1 MVQVNVTLTETIK
14 KLLDEKK
21 YSTLRDIL
29 TTMMPFDIAAVFRE
43 LQDEKTPILFR
54 ILPKEL
60 AAETFVEMDEET
72 QEFLIHGF
80 SDSELKEIVDELFV
94 DDAVDLIEEMPANVV
109 KRILRQADKQTRREI
124 NELLKYPEDSA
135 GSIMTTEFISL
146 RPDMT
151 AEMAI
156 KRIRRT
162 GVDKETIYT
171 CYVNDDNNKLIGI
184 TTVKDLLLA
193 EDDRPVREL
202 MEENVISV
210 HTLADQEE
218 VATLFSNYDFLALP
232 VVDNEQRIVG
242 IVTIDDAIDV
252 IREEATEDI
261 EKMAAVLPSDKPYMR
276 TSVWGIYKKRVP
288 WLLVLMLSA
297 TFTSTIISSFDGM
310 LASVIILSSFIPMI
324 TGSGG
329 NAGSQASVSVIR
341 ALSLGEIEFKSMF
354 KVLWKELRVALLC
367 GVTLAAANFIKLL
380 LFDLRGHENG
390 VLIALVV
397 SLTLVGTIVMAKI
410 VGSSLPL
417 LSSKIGLDP
426 AVMANPL
433 ISTVCDSLSL
443 LIYCGVASLML
454 VLSGP
459 FRRIAFSAAGYGR
472 VYRPFF
478 CFPIKRPQIKNL
490 QKNFR

>member
-14 KLLDEKK
+14 KLLEEKK
-21 YSTLRDIL
+21 YSTLRDVL
-29 TTMMPFDIAAVFRE
+29 TTMMPYDIAAVFEE
-43 LQDEKTPILFR
+43 LQDEKMPILFR

-80 SDSELKEIVDELFV
+80 SDSELKEVVDELFV

-109 KRILRQADKQTRREI
+109 KRILRTADKEMRKEI

-135 GSIMTTEFISL
+135 GSIMTTEFILL

-171 CYVNDDNNKLIGI
+171 CYVNDENNKLIGI

-193 EDDRPVREL
+193 NDDDYVRDL

-210 HTLADQEE
+210 HTLDDQEK
-218 VATLFSNYDFLALP
+218 VAQMFSNYDFLALP
-232 VVDNEQRIVG
+232 VVDKEQRIVG

-252 IREEATEDI
+252 IQEEATEDI
-261 EKMAAVLPSDKPYMR
+261 EKMAAVLPSDKPYMK
-276 TSVWGIYKKRVP
+276 TGVFGIYRKRVP
-288 WLLVLMLSA
+288 WLLILMLSA
-297 TFTSTIISSFDGM
+297 TFTSTIIKSFEGV
-310 LASVIILSSFIPMI
+310 LAQVLILSTFIPMI

-354 KVLWKELRVALLC
+354 KVLWKELRVAILC
-367 GVTLAAANFIKLL
+367 GLTLAAANFFKLMF
-380 LFDLRGHENG
+380 FDLRNYDGKGEP

-397 SLTLVGTIVMAKI
+397 SLTIFGTIVMAKI

-417 LSSKIGLDP
+417 LAKKIGFDP

-443 LIYCGVASLML
+443 LIYFAVALL
-454 VLSGP
+454 VLP
-459 FRRIAFSAAGYGR
+459 NVLA
-472 VYRPFF
+472 V
-478 CFPIKRPQIKNL
+478 
-490 QKNFR
+490 

>member
-1 MVQVNVTLTETIK
+1 MEQVNVTLTETIK
-14 KLLDEKK
+14 VLLDDKK
-21 YSTLRDIL
+21 FSTLRDIL
-29 TTMMPFDIAAVFRE
+29 ITMKPFDIAAVFE
-43 LQDEKTPILFR
+43 NLQDEKMPILFR

-60 AAETFVEMDEET
+60 AAETFVEMDDET

-80 SDSELKEIVDELFV
+80 SDSELKEVVDELFV

-109 KRILRQADKQTRREI
+109 KRILRQADKDMRKQI

-135 GSIMTTEFISL
+135 GSIMTTEFIVL

-171 CYVNDDNNKLIGI
+171 CYVTDANNKLIGI

-193 EDDRPVREL
+193 EDDEL
-202 MEENVISV
+202 VKSIMEENVISV
-210 HTLADQEE
+210 TTLADQEQ
-218 VATLFSNYDFLALP
+218 VAQMFSNYNFLALP
-232 VVDNEQRIVG
+232 VVDNENRLVG

-252 IREEATEDI
+252 IQEEATEDI
-261 EKMAAVLPSDKPYMR
+261 EKMAAVLPSDKPYMK
-276 TSVWGIYKKRVP
+276 TSVFGLYKKRAP
-288 WLLVLMLSA
+288 WLLILMLSA
-297 TFTSTIISSFDGM
+297 TFTSAIISSFEAV
-310 LASVIILSSFIPMI
+310 LANVLILSSFIPMI

-341 ALSLGEIEFKSMF
+341 ALSLGEIHFRSIF
-354 KVLWKELRVALLC
+354 LVLWKEFRVSILC
-367 GVTLAAANFIKLL
+367 GITLAAANFVKLL
-380 LFDLRGHENG
+380 LFDLNGQENAFM
-390 VLIALVV
+390 IALVI
-397 SLTLVGTIVMAKI
+397 SLTL

-417 LSSKIGLDP
+417 LASKVGFDP

-443 LIYCGVASLML
+443 LIYFGVAKLIL
-454 VLSGP
+454 HL
-459 FRRIAFSAAGYGR
+459 
-472 VYRPFF
+472 
-478 CFPIKRPQIKNL
+478 
-490 QKNFR
+490 

>member
-1 MVQVNVTLTETIK
+1 MEQVNVTLTETIK
-14 KLLDEKK
+14 VLLDGKK
-21 YSTLRDIL
+21 FSTLRDIL
-29 TTMMPFDIAAVFRE
+29 ITMKPFDIAAVFE
-43 LQDEKTPILFR
+43 NLQDEKMPILFR

-60 AAETFVEMDEET
+60 AAETFVEMDDET

-80 SDSELKEIVDELFV
+80 SDSELKEVVDELFV

-109 KRILRQADKQTRREI
+109 KRILRQADKDMRKQI

-135 GSIMTTEFISL
+135 GSIMTTEFIVL

-171 CYVNDDNNKLIGI
+171 CYVTDANNKLIGI

-193 EDDRPVREL
+193 EDDEL
-202 MEENVISV
+202 VKSIMEENVISV
-210 HTLADQEE
+210 TTLADQEQ
-218 VATLFSNYDFLALP
+218 VAQMFSNYNFLALP
-232 VVDNEQRIVG
+232 VVDNENRLVG

-252 IREEATEDI
+252 IQEEATEDI
-261 EKMAAVLPSDKPYMR
+261 EKMAAVLPSDKPYMK
-276 TSVWGIYKKRVP
+276 TSVFGLYKKRAP
-288 WLLVLMLSA
+288 WLLILMLSA
-297 TFTSTIISSFDGM
+297 TFTSAIISSFEAV
-310 LASVIILSSFIPMI
+310 LANVLILSSFIPMI

-341 ALSLGEIEFKSMF
+341 ALSLGEIHFRSIF
-354 KVLWKELRVALLC
+354 LVLWKEFRVSILC
-367 GVTLAAANFIKLL
+367 GITLAAANFVKLL
-380 LFDLRGHENG
+380 LFDLNGQENAFM
-390 VLIALVV
+390 IALVI
-397 SLTLVGTIVMAKI
+397 SLTLVGTIIMAKL

-417 LSSKIGLDP
+417 LASKVGFDP

-443 LIYCGVASLML
+443 LIYFGVAKLIL
-454 VLSGP
+454 HL
-459 FRRIAFSAAGYGR
+459 
-472 VYRPFF
+472 
-478 CFPIKRPQIKNL
+478 
-490 QKNFR
+490 

>member
-1 MVQVNVTLTETIK
+1 MEQVNVTLTETIK
-14 KLLDEKK
+14 VLLDDKK
-21 YSTLRDIL
+21 FSTLRDIL
-29 TTMMPFDIAAVFRE
+29 ITMKPFDIAAVFE
-43 LQDEKTPILFR
+43 NLQDEKMPILFR

-60 AAETFVEMDEET
+60 AAETFVEMDDET

-80 SDSELKEIVDELFV
+80 SDSELKEVVDELFV

-109 KRILRQADKQTRREI
+109 KRILRQADKDMRKQI

-135 GSIMTTEFISL
+135 GSIMTTEFIVL

-171 CYVNDDNNKLIGI
+171 CYVTDANNKLIGI

-193 EDDRPVREL
+193 EDDEL
-202 MEENVISV
+202 VKSIMEENVISV
-210 HTLADQEE
+210 TTLADQEQ
-218 VATLFSNYDFLALP
+218 VAQMFSNYNFLALP
-232 VVDNEQRIVG
+232 VVDNENRLVG

-252 IREEATEDI
+252 IQEEATEDI
-261 EKMAAVLPSDKPYMR
+261 EKMADVLPSDKPYMK
-276 TSVWGIYKKRVP
+276 TSVFGLYKKRAP
-288 WLLVLMLSA
+288 WLLILMLSA
-297 TFTSTIISSFDGM
+297 TFTSAIISSFEAV
-310 LASVIILSSFIPMI
+310 LANVLILSSFIPMI

-341 ALSLGEIEFKSMF
+341 ALSLGEIHFRSIF
-354 KVLWKELRVALLC
+354 LVLWKEFRVSILC
-367 GVTLAAANFIKLL
+367 GITLAAANFVKLL
-380 LFDLRGHENG
+380 LFDLNGQENAFM
-390 VLIALVV
+390 IALVI
-397 SLTLVGTIVMAKI
+397 SLTLVGTIIMAKL

-417 LSSKIGLDP
+417 LASKVGFDP

-443 LIYCGVASLML
+443 LIYFGVAKLIL
-454 VLSGP
+454 HL
-459 FRRIAFSAAGYGR
+459 
-472 VYRPFF
+472 
-478 CFPIKRPQIKNL
+478 
-490 QKNFR
+490 

>member
-1 MVQVNVTLTETIK
+1 MEQVNVTLTETIK
-14 KLLDEKK
+14 VLFDDKK
-21 YSTLRDIL
+21 FSTLRDIL
-29 TTMMPFDIAAVFRE
+29 ITMKPFDIAAVFE
-43 LQDEKTPILFR
+43 NLQDEKMPILFR

-60 AAETFVEMDEET
+60 AAETFVEMDDET

-80 SDSELKEIVDELFV
+80 SDSELKEVVDELFV

-109 KRILRQADKQTRREI
+109 KRILRQADKDMRKQI

-135 GSIMTTEFISL
+135 GSIMTTEFILL

-171 CYVNDDNNKLIGI
+171 CYVTDANNKLIGI

-193 EDDRPVREL
+193 EDDEL
-202 MEENVISV
+202 VKSIMEENVISV
-210 HTLADQEE
+210 TTLADQEQ
-218 VATLFSNYDFLALP
+218 VAQMFSNYNFLALP
-232 VVDNEQRIVG
+232 VVDNENRLVG

-252 IREEATEDI
+252 IQEEATEDI
-261 EKMAAVLPSDKPYMR
+261 EKMAAVLPSDKPYMK
-276 TSVWGIYKKRVP
+276 TSVFGLYKKRAP
-288 WLLVLMLSA
+288 WLLILMLSA
-297 TFTSTIISSFDGM
+297 TFTSAIISSFEAV
-310 LASVIILSSFIPMI
+310 LANVLILSSFIPMI

-341 ALSLGEIEFKSMF
+341 ALSLGEIHFRSIF
-354 KVLWKELRVALLC
+354 LVLWKEFRVSILC
-367 GVTLAAANFIKLL
+367 GITLAAANFVKLL
-380 LFDLRGHENG
+380 LFDLNGQENAFM
-390 VLIALVV
+390 IALVI
-397 SLTLVGTIVMAKI
+397 SLTLVGTIIMAKL

-417 LSSKIGLDP
+417 LASKVGFDP

-443 LIYCGVASLML
+443 LIYFGVAKLIL
-454 VLSGP
+454 HL
-459 FRRIAFSAAGYGR
+459 
-472 VYRPFF
+472 
-478 CFPIKRPQIKNL
+478 
-490 QKNFR
+490 

>member
-1 MVQVNVTLTETIK
+1 MIQVNVTLTETIK
-14 KLLDEKK
+14 VLLEEKK

-29 TTMMPFDIAAVFRE
+29 TTMKPFDIAAVFEE

-60 AAETFVEMDEET
+60 AAETFVEMDEDT

-80 SDSELKEIVDELFV
+80 SDNELKEVVDELFV

-109 KRILRQADKQTRREI
+109 KRILRQADKETRRQI

-171 CYVNDDNNKLIGI
+171 CYVNDDYNRLIGI

-193 EDDRPVREL
+193 DDDDLVKDM

-210 HTLADQEE
+210 HTLDDQEM
-218 VATLFSNYDFLALP
+218 VARIFSDYDFLALP

-261 EKMAAVLPSDKPYMR
+261 EKMAAVLPSDKPYMH

-297 TFTSTIISSFDGM
+297 TFTSTIISAFDGM

-354 KVLWKELRVALLC
+354 KVLWKELRVAALC
-367 GVTLAAANFIKLL
+367 GLTLAAANFVKLMV
-380 LFDLRGHENG
+380 FDLRGNENA
-390 VLIALVV
+390 VVIALVV
-397 SLTLVGTIVMAKI
+397 SLTLVGTIIMAKI

-443 LIYCGVASLML
+443 LIYFGVASTLL
-454 VLSGP
+454 EL
-459 FRRIAFSAAGYGR
+459 
-472 VYRPFF
+472 
-478 CFPIKRPQIKNL
+478 
-490 QKNFR
+490 

>member
-1 MVQVNVTLTETIK
+1 MIQVNVTITETIK
-14 KLLDEKK
+14 KLLEEKK
-21 YSTLRDIL
+21 FNTLRDIL
-29 TTMMPFDIAAVFRE
+29 VTMKPYDIAAVFEE

-60 AAETFVEMDEET
+60 AAETFVEMDEDT

-80 SDSELKEIVDELFV
+80 SDSELKEIVNELFV
-94 DDAVDLIEEMPANVV
+94 DDAVDIIEEMPANVV
-109 KRILRQADKQTRREI
+109 KRILRQADKDMRREI

-135 GSIMTTEFISL
+135 GSIMTTEFIVL

-171 CYVNDDNNKLIGI
+171 CYVTDENNRLIGI

-193 EDDRPVREL
+193 EDDDPVKDM

-210 HTLADQEE
+210 HTLDDQEQ
-218 VATLFSNYDFLALP
+218 VAQLFSNYDFLALP
-232 VVDNEQRIVG
+232 VVDNEQRLVG

-252 IREEATEDI
+252 IREEATEDF
-261 EKMAAVLPSDKPYMR
+261 EKMAAVLPSDKPYMK

-288 WLLVLMLSA
+288 WLLILMLSA

-354 KVLWKELRVALLC
+354 VVLWKELRVAFFC
-367 GVTLAAANFIKLL
+367 GLTLAVANFIKLMI
-380 LFDLRGHENG
+380 FDLRGHDNAFF
-390 VLIALVV
+390 IALVV
-397 SLTLVGTIVMAKI
+397 SLTLVGTIIMAKL
-410 VGSSLPL
+410 VGASLPL

-433 ISTVCDSLSL
+433 ITTVCDSLSL
-443 LIYCGVASLML
+443 LIYFGIASM
-454 VLSGP
+454 
-459 FRRIAFSAAGYGR
+459 I
-472 VYRPFF
+472 
-478 CFPIKRPQIKNL
+478 L
-490 QKNFR
+490 QL

>member
-1 MVQVNVTLTETIK
+1 MMVQVNVTLTQTIK
-14 KLLDEKK
+14 KLLEEKK
-21 YSTLRDIL
+21 YGTIRDIL
-29 TTMMPFDIAAVFRE
+29 ITMMPYDIAAVFGE
-43 LQDEKTPILFR
+43 LQDEKAPILFR

-60 AAETFVEMDEET
+60 AAETFVEMDDET

-80 SDSELKEIVDELFV
+80 SDSELKEVVDELFV

-109 KRILRQADKQTRREI
+109 KRILRQADKDMRKQI

-135 GSIMTTEFISL
+135 GSIMTTEFIIL
-146 RPDMT
+146 RPEMT

-171 CYVNDDNNKLIGI
+171 CYVSDENNKLIGI

-193 EDDRPVREL
+193 ADDDVVRDL

-210 HTLADQEE
+210 HTLDDQEQ
-218 VATLFSNYDFLALP
+218 VAQMFSNYDFLALP
-232 VVDNEQRIVG
+232 VVDNEQRLVG

-252 IREEATEDI
+252 IQEEATEDI
-261 EKMAAVLPSDKPYMR
+261 QKMAAVLPSDKPYMR
-276 TSVWGIYKKRVP
+276 TGVFGIYRKRAP
-288 WLLVLMLSA
+288 WLLILMLSA
-297 TFTSTIISSFDGM
+297 TFTSTIISSFDSV
-310 LASVIILSSFIPMI
+310 LAQVIILSSFIPMI

-354 KVLWKELRVALLC
+354 KVLWKELRVAVLC
-367 GVTLAAANFIKLL
+367 GLTLATANFFKLL
-380 LFDLRGHENG
+380 FFDLRNYSGTG
-390 VLIALVV
+390 DPVQIALVV
-397 SLTLVGTIVMAKI
+397 SLTLVGTIIMAKI

-417 LSSKIGLDP
+417 LASKIGFDP

-443 LIYCGVASLML
+443 LIYFAVATT
-454 VLSGP
+454 VL
-459 FRRIAFSAAGYGR
+459 
-472 VYRPFF
+472 
-478 CFPIKRPQIKNL
+478 PQI
-490 QKNFR
+490 

>member
-1 MVQVNVTLTETIK
+1 MMVQVNVTLTQTIK

-21 YSTLRDIL
+21 FATLRDIL
-29 TTMMPFDIAAVFRE
+29 ITMMPYDIAAVFEE
-43 LQDEKTPILFR
+43 LQDEKMPILFR
-54 ILPKEL
+54 LLPKEL
-60 AAETFVEMDEET
+60 AAETFVEMDEDT

-80 SDSELKEIVDELFV
+80 SDSELKEVVDELFL

-109 KRILRQADKQTRREI
+109 KRILRTADKDMRKQI

-135 GSIMTTEFISL
+135 GSIMT
-146 RPDMT
+146 
-151 AEMAI
+151 
-156 KRIRRT
+156 RRT

-171 CYVNDDNNKLIGI
+171 CYVNDENNKLIGI

-193 EDDRPVREL
+193 NDDDAVRDL
-202 MEENVISV
+202 MEEHVISV
-210 HTLADQEE
+210 HTLDDQEE
-218 VATLFSNYDFLALP
+218 VAQMFSNYDFLALP

-252 IREEATEDI
+252 IQEEATEDI

-276 TSVWGIYKKRVP
+276 TGVFGIYRKRVP

-297 TFTSTIISSFDGM
+297 TFTSTIISSFDSV
-310 LASVIILSSFIPMI
+310 LAQIIILSSFIPMI

-354 KVLWKELRVALLC
+354 KVLWKEVRVAVLC
-367 GVTLAAANFIKLL
+367 GITLAAANFVKLI
-380 LFDLRGHENG
+380 LFDLRSYSGPG
-390 VLIALVV
+390 DAVQIALVV

-417 LSSKIGLDP
+417 LASKIGFDP

-443 LIYCGVASLML
+443 LIYFAVATS
-454 VLSGP
+454 VL
-459 FRRIAFSAAGYGR
+459 
-472 VYRPFF
+472 
-478 CFPIKRPQIKNL
+478 PQI
-490 QKNFR
+490 

>member
-1 MVQVNVTLTETIK
+1 MEQVNVTLIETIK
-14 KLLDEKK
+14 VLLDDKK
-21 YSTLRDIL
+21 FSTLRDIL
-29 TTMMPFDIAAVFRE
+29 ITMKPFDIAAVFE
-43 LQDEKTPILFR
+43 NLQDEKMPILFR

-60 AAETFVEMDEET
+60 AAETFVEMDDET

-80 SDSELKEIVDELFV
+80 SDSELKEVVDELFV

-109 KRILRQADKQTRREI
+109 KRILRQADKDMRKQI

-135 GSIMTTEFISL
+135 GSIMTTEFIVL

-171 CYVNDDNNKLIGI
+171 CYVTDANNKLIGI

-193 EDDRPVREL
+193 EDDEL
-202 MEENVISV
+202 VKSIMEENVISV
-210 HTLADQEE
+210 TTLADQEQ
-218 VATLFSNYDFLALP
+218 VAQMFSNYNFLALP
-232 VVDNEQRIVG
+232 VVDNENRLVG

-252 IREEATEDI
+252 IQEEATEDI
-261 EKMAAVLPSDKPYMR
+261 EKMAAVLPSDKPYMK
-276 TSVWGIYKKRVP
+276 TSVFGLYKKRAP
-288 WLLVLMLSA
+288 WLLILMLSA
-297 TFTSTIISSFDGM
+297 TFTSAIISSFEAV
-310 LASVIILSSFIPMI
+310 LANVLILSSFIPMI

-341 ALSLGEIEFKSMF
+341 ALSLGEIHFKSIF
-354 KVLWKELRVALLC
+354 LVLWKEFRVSILC
-367 GVTLAAANFIKLL
+367 GITLAAANFVKLL
-380 LFDLRGHENG
+380 LFDLNGQENAFM
-390 VLIALVV
+390 IALVI
-397 SLTLVGTIVMAKI
+397 SLTLVGTIIMAKL

-417 LSSKIGLDP
+417 LASKVGFDP

-443 LIYCGVASLML
+443 LIYFGVAKL
-454 VLSGP
+454 VL
-459 FRRIAFSAAGYGR
+459 
-472 VYRPFF
+472 
-478 CFPIKRPQIKNL
+478 QL
-490 QKNFR
+490 

>member
-1 MVQVNVTLTETIK
+1 MIEQVNVTLTETIK
-14 KLLDEKK
+14 VLLDDKK
-21 YSTLRDIL
+21 FSTLRDIL
-29 TTMMPFDIAAVFRE
+29 VTMKPYDIAAIFE
-43 LQDEKTPILFR
+43 NLQDEKMPILFR

-60 AAETFVEMDEET
+60 AAETFVEMDDET

-80 SDSELKEIVDELFV
+80 SDSELKEVVDELFV

-109 KRILRQADKQTRREI
+109 KRILRQADKDMRKQI

-135 GSIMTTEFISL
+135 GSIMTTEFIVL

-171 CYVNDDNNKLIGI
+171 CYVTDANNKLVGI

-193 EDDRPVREL
+193 EDDEL
-202 MEENVISV
+202 VKSIMEENVISV
-210 HTLADQEE
+210 TTLADQEQ
-218 VATLFSNYDFLALP
+218 VAQMFSNYNFLALP
-232 VVDNEQRIVG
+232 VVDNENRLVG

-252 IREEATEDI
+252 IQEEATEDI
-261 EKMAAVLPSDKPYMR
+261 EKMAAVLPSDKPYMK
-276 TSVWGIYKKRVP
+276 TSIFGLYKKRAP
-288 WLLVLMLSA
+288 WLLILMLSA
-297 TFTSTIISSFDGM
+297 TFTSAIISSFEAV
-310 LASVIILSSFIPMI
+310 LANVLILSSFIPMI

-341 ALSLGEIEFKSMF
+341 ALSLGEIQFKSIF
-354 KVLWKELRVALLC
+354 LVLWKEFRVSILC
-367 GVTLAAANFIKLL
+367 GITLAAANFVKLL
-380 LFDLRGHENG
+380 LFDLNGQENAFM
-390 VLIALVV
+390 IALVI
-397 SLTLVGTIVMAKI
+397 SLTLVGTIIMAKL

-417 LSSKIGLDP
+417 LASKVGFDP

-443 LIYCGVASLML
+443 LIYFGVAKLIL
-454 VLSGP
+454 HL
-459 FRRIAFSAAGYGR
+459 
-472 VYRPFF
+472 
-478 CFPIKRPQIKNL
+478 
-490 QKNFR
+490 

>member
-1 MVQVNVTLTETIK
+1 MIQVNVTLTQTIK
-14 KLLDEKK
+14 KLLEEKK
-21 YSTLRDIL
+21 FSTLRDIL
-29 TTMMPFDIAAVFRE
+29 TTMMPYDIAAVFEE
-43 LQDEKTPILFR
+43 LQDEKMPILFR
-54 ILPKEL
+54 LLPKEL
-60 AAETFVEMDEET
+60 AAETFVEMDDET

-80 SDSELKEIVDELFV
+80 SDSELKEVVDELFV

-109 KRILRQADKQTRREI
+109 KRILRSADKDTRKQI

-171 CYVNDDNNKLIGI
+171 CYVNDENNKLIGI

-193 EDDRPVREL
+193 NDDDIVRDL

-210 HTLADQEE
+210 HTLDDQEK
-218 VATLFSNYDFLALP
+218 VAQMFSNYDFLALP
-232 VVDNEQRIVG
+232 VVDNEHRTVG

-252 IREEATEDI
+252 IQEEATEDI
-261 EKMAAVLPSDKPYMR
+261 EKMAAVLPSDKPYMK
-276 TSVWGIYKKRVP
+276 TGVFGIYRKRVP
-288 WLLVLMLSA
+288 WLLILMLSA
-297 TFTSTIISSFDGM
+297 TFTSMIITSFEGV
-310 LASVIILSSFIPMI
+310 LAQIIILSSFIPMI

-341 ALSLGEIEFKSMF
+341 ALSLGEIEFKSIF
-354 KVLWKELRVALLC
+354 RVLWKELRVSILC
-367 GVTLAAANFIKLL
+367 GLTLGAANFIKLL
-380 LFDLRGHENG
+380 FFDLRNYGTKPGEFGNP
-390 VLIALVV
+390 VLVALVV
-397 SLTLVGTIVMAKI
+397 SLTLVGTIIMAKI

-417 LSSKIGLDP
+417 LAKKVGFDP

-433 ISTVCDSLSL
+433 ITTVCDSLSL
-443 LIYCGVASLML
+443 LIYFAVATT
-454 VLSGP
+454 VLP
-459 FRRIAFSAAGYGR
+459 EI
-472 VYRPFF
+472 
-478 CFPIKRPQIKNL
+478 
-490 QKNFR
+490 

>member
-1 MVQVNVTLTETIK
+1 MMEQVNVTLTETIRV
-14 KLLDEKK
+14 LLEERKFN
-21 YSTLRDIL
+21 TLRDIL
-29 TTMMPFDIAAVFRE
+29 TTMKPYDIAAIFEE

-60 AAETFVEMDEET
+60 AAETFVEMDDET
-72 QEFLIHGF
+72 QEFLIHGL
-80 SDSELKEIVDELFV
+80 SDSELKEVVDELFV

-109 KRILRQADKQTRREI
+109 KRILRQADKDMRKQI

-135 GSIMTTEFISL
+135 GSIMTTEFIVL

-171 CYVNDDNNKLIGI
+171 CYVTDNNNKLIGI
-184 TTVKDLLLA
+184 STVKDLLLA
-193 EDDRPVREL
+193 DDDDLVKDL

-210 HTLADQEE
+210 NTLDDQEQ
-218 VATLFSNYDFLALP
+218 VAQMFSNYNFLALP
-232 VVDNEQRIVG
+232 VVDNENRLVG

-252 IREEATEDI
+252 IQEEATEDI

-276 TSVWGIYKKRVP
+276 TSVWGIYRKRIP

-297 TFTSTIISSFDGM
+297 TFTSAIISSFEGA
-310 LASVIILSSFIPMI
+310 LASVIVLSSFIPMI

-354 KVLWKELRVALLC
+354 KVLWKELRVSILC
-367 GVTLAAANFIKLL
+367 GATLAAANFIKLMI
-380 LFDLRGHENG
+380 FDLNG
-390 VLIALVV
+390 NPNAFVIALVV
-397 SLTLVGTIVMAKI
+397 SLTLLGTIMMSKL

-417 LSSKIGLDP
+417 LASKIGFDP

-443 LIYCGVASLML
+443 LIYFG
-454 VLSGP
+454 
-459 FRRIAFSAAGYGR
+459 IATS
-472 VYRPFF
+472 
-478 CFPIKRPQIKNL
+478 ILNI
-490 QKNFR
+490 

>member
-1 MVQVNVTLTETIK
+1 MVQVNVTLTQTIK
-14 KLLDEKK
+14 KLLEEKK
-21 YSTLRDIL
+21 FSTLRDIL
-29 TTMMPFDIAAVFRE
+29 ITMMPYDIAAVFEE
-43 LQDEKTPILFR
+43 LQDEKMPILFR
-54 ILPKEL
+54 LLPKEL
-60 AAETFVEMDEET
+60 AAETFVEMDENT
-72 QEFLIHGF
+72 QQFLIHGF
-80 SDSELKEIVDELFV
+80 SDSELKEVVDELFV

-109 KRILRQADKQTRREI
+109 KRILRTADKDMRKQI

-171 CYVNDDNNKLIGI
+171 CYVNDENNKLIGI

-193 EDDRPVREL
+193 NDDDVVRDM

-210 HTLADQEE
+210 HTLDDQEK
-218 VATLFSNYDFLALP
+218 VAQMFSNYDFLALP
-232 VVDNEQRIVG
+232 VVDNEQRTVG

-252 IREEATEDI
+252 IQEEATEDI
-261 EKMAAVLPSDKPYMR
+261 EKMAAVLPSDKPYMK
-276 TSVWGIYKKRVP
+276 TGVFGIYAKRVP

-297 TFTSTIISSFDGM
+297 TFTSTIISSFDNV
-310 LASVIILSSFIPMI
+310 LQRIIILSSFIPMI

-341 ALSLGEIEFKSMF
+341 ALSLGEIEFKSIF
-354 KVLWKELRVALLC
+354 KVLWKEFRVAVLC
-367 GVTLAAANFIKLL
+367 GLTLAVANFIKLL
-380 LFDLRGHENG
+380 VFDLRGYEG
-390 VLIALVV
+390 TGAPMLIALAV
-397 SLTLVGTIVMAKI
+397 SLTIWGTIVMAKI

-417 LSSKIGLDP
+417 LAKKIGFDP

-443 LIYCGVASLML
+443 LIYFAVATL
-454 VLSGP
+454 
-459 FRRIAFSAAGYGR
+459 I
-472 VYRPFF
+472 
-478 CFPIKRPQIKNL
+478 IPQLTQI
-490 QKNFR
+490 

>member
-1 MVQVNVTLTETIK
+1 MEQVTVTLTETIRV
-14 KLLDEKK
+14 LLEEKK
-21 YSTLRDIL
+21 FNTLRDIL
-29 TTMMPFDIAAVFRE
+29 ATMKPYDIAAVFEE

-60 AAETFVEMDEET
+60 AAETFVEMDDET
-72 QEFLIHGF
+72 QEYLIHGL
-80 SDSELKEIVDELFV
+80 SDSELKEVVDELFV

-109 KRILRQADKQTRREI
+109 KRILRQADKDMRKQI

-135 GSIMTTEFISL
+135 GSIMTTEFIVL
-146 RPDMT
+146 RPTMT

-171 CYVNDDNNKLIGI
+171 CYVTDENNKLIGI

-193 EDDRPVREL
+193 DDDDLVREL

-210 HTLADQEE
+210 NTLDDQEH
-218 VATLFSNYDFLALP
+218 VAKKFSNYNFLALP
-232 VVDNEQRIVG
+232 VVDNENRLVG

-252 IREEATEDI
+252 IQEEATEDI

-276 TSVWGIYKKRVP
+276 TSVLGVYRKRIP

-297 TFTSTIISSFDGM
+297 TFTSAIISSFEGA
-310 LASVIILSSFIPMI
+310 LASVIVLSSFIPMI

-341 ALSLGEIEFKSMF
+341 AVSLGEIEFKNIFM
-354 KVLWKELRVALLC
+354 VLWKELRVSILC
-367 GVTLAAANFIKLL
+367 GLTLAAANFVKLMI
-380 LFDLRGHENG
+380 FDLHSNPNA
-390 VLIALVV
+390 LMIALVV
-397 SLTLVGTIVMAKI
+397 SLTLLGTIMMSKL
-410 VGSSLPL
+410 VGASLPL
-417 LSSKIGLDP
+417 LASKIGFDP

-443 LIYCGVASLML
+443 LIYFAISTSILN
-454 VLSGP
+454 
-459 FRRIAFSAAGYGR
+459 I
-472 VYRPFF
+472 
-478 CFPIKRPQIKNL
+478 
-490 QKNFR
+490 

>member
-1 MVQVNVTLTETIK
+1 MMVQVNVTLTQTIK

-21 YSTLRDIL
+21 FATLRDIL
-29 TTMMPFDIAAVFRE
+29 ITMMPYDIAAVFEE
-43 LQDEKTPILFR
+43 LQDEKMPILFR
-54 ILPKEL
+54 LLPKEL
-60 AAETFVEMDEET
+60 AAETFVEMDEDT
-72 QEFLIHGF
+72 QAFLIHGF
-80 SDSELKEIVDELFV
+80 SDTELKEVVDELFL

-109 KRILRQADKQTRREI
+109 KRILRTADKDMRKQI

-171 CYVNDDNNKLIGI
+171 CYVNDENNKLIGI

-193 EDDRPVREL
+193 NDDDAVRDL
-202 MEENVISV
+202 MEEHVISV
-210 HTLADQEE
+210 HTLDDQEE
-218 VATLFSNYDFLALP
+218 VAQMFSNYDFLALP

-252 IREEATEDI
+252 IQEEATEDI

-276 TSVWGIYKKRVP
+276 TGVFGIYRKRVP

-297 TFTSTIISSFDGM
+297 TFTSTIISSFDSV
-310 LASVIILSSFIPMI
+310 LAQIIILSSFIPMI

-329 NAGSQASVSVIR
+329 

-354 KVLWKELRVALLC
+354 KVLWKEVRVAVLC
-367 GVTLAAANFIKLL
+367 GITLAAANFVKLI
-380 LFDLRGHENG
+380 LFDLRSYSGPG
-390 VLIALVV
+390 DAVQIALVV

-417 LSSKIGLDP
+417 LASKIGFDP

-443 LIYCGVASLML
+443 LIYFAVATS
-454 VLSGP
+454 VL
-459 FRRIAFSAAGYGR
+459 
-472 VYRPFF
+472 
-478 CFPIKRPQIKNL
+478 PQI
-490 QKNFR
+490 

>member
-1 MVQVNVTLTETIK
+1 MEQVNVTLTETIRV
-14 KLLDEKK
+14 LLEERKFN
-21 YSTLRDIL
+21 TLRDIL
-29 TTMMPFDIAAVFRE
+29 TTMKPYDIAAIFEE

-60 AAETFVEMDEET
+60 AAETFVEMDDET
-72 QEFLIHGF
+72 QEFLIHGL
-80 SDSELKEIVDELFV
+80 SDSELKEVVDELFV

-109 KRILRQADKQTRREI
+109 KRILRQADKDMRKQI

-135 GSIMTTEFISL
+135 GSIMTTEFIVL

-171 CYVNDDNNKLIGI
+171 CYVTDNNNKLIGI
-184 TTVKDLLLA
+184 STVKDLLLA
-193 EDDRPVREL
+193 DDDDLVKDL

-210 HTLADQEE
+210 NTLDDQEQ
-218 VATLFSNYDFLALP
+218 VAQMFSNYNFLALP
-232 VVDNEQRIVG
+232 VVDNENRLVG

-252 IREEATEDI
+252 IQEEATEDM
-261 EKMAAVLPSDKPYMR
+261 EKLAAVLPSDKPYMK
-276 TSVWGIYKKRVP
+276 TSVWGIYRKRIP

-297 TFTSTIISSFDGM
+297 TFTSAIISSFEGA
-310 LASVIILSSFIPMI
+310 LASVIVLSSFIPMI

-341 ALSLGEIEFKSMF
+341 ALSLGEIEFKSLF
-354 KVLWKELRVALLC
+354 KVLWKELRVSILC
-367 GVTLAAANFIKLL
+367 GATLAAANFIKLMI
-380 LFDLRGHENG
+380 FDLNG
-390 VLIALVV
+390 NPNAFVIALVV
-397 SLTLVGTIVMAKI
+397 SLTLLGTIMMSKL

-417 LSSKIGLDP
+417 LASKIGFDP

-443 LIYCGVASLML
+443 LIYFG
-454 VLSGP
+454 
-459 FRRIAFSAAGYGR
+459 IATT
-472 VYRPFF
+472 
-478 CFPIKRPQIKNL
+478 ILNI
-490 QKNFR
+490 

>member
-1 MVQVNVTLTETIK
+1 MEQVNVTLTETIK
-14 KLLDEKK
+14 VLLDDKK
-21 YSTLRDIL
+21 FSTLRDIL
-29 TTMMPFDIAAVFRE
+29 ITMKPFDIAAVFE
-43 LQDEKTPILFR
+43 NLQDEKMPILFR

-60 AAETFVEMDEET
+60 AAETFVEMDDET

-80 SDSELKEIVDELFV
+80 SDSELKEVVDELFV

-109 KRILRQADKQTRREI
+109 KRILRQADKDMRKQI

-135 GSIMTTEFISL
+135 GSIMTTEFIVL

-171 CYVNDDNNKLIGI
+171 CYVTDANNKLIGI

-193 EDDRPVREL
+193 EDDEL
-202 MEENVISV
+202 VKSIMEENVISV
-210 HTLADQEE
+210 TTLADQEQ
-218 VATLFSNYDFLALP
+218 VAQMFSNYNFLALP
-232 VVDNEQRIVG
+232 VVDNENRLVG

-252 IREEATEDI
+252 IQEEATEDI
-261 EKMAAVLPSDKPYMR
+261 EKMAAVLPSDKPYMK
-276 TSVWGIYKKRVP
+276 TSVFGLYKKRAP
-288 WLLVLMLSA
+288 WLLILMLSA
-297 TFTSTIISSFDGM
+297 TFTSAIISSFEAV
-310 LASVIILSSFIPMI
+310 LANVLILSSFIPMI

-341 ALSLGEIEFKSMF
+341 ALSLGEIHFRSIF
-354 KVLWKELRVALLC
+354 LVLWKEFRVSILC
-367 GVTLAAANFIKLL
+367 GITLAAANFVKLL
-380 LFDLRGHENG
+380 LFDLNGQENAFM
-390 VLIALVV
+390 IALVI
-397 SLTLVGTIVMAKI
+397 SLTLVGTIIMAKL

-417 LSSKIGLDP
+417 LASKVGFDP

-443 LIYCGVASLML
+443 LIYFGVAKLILHCLLYTSP
-454 VLSGP
+454 SP
-459 FRRIAFSAAGYGR
+459 RD
-472 VYRPFF
+472 
-478 CFPIKRPQIKNL
+478 
-490 QKNFR
+490 

>member
-1 MVQVNVTLTETIK
+1 M
-14 KLLDEKK
+14 
-21 YSTLRDIL
+21 
-29 TTMMPFDIAAVFRE
+29 
-43 LQDEKTPILFR
+43 PILFR

-60 AAETFVEMDEET
+60 AAETFVEMDDET

-80 SDSELKEIVDELFV
+80 SDSELKEVVDELFV

-109 KRILRQADKQTRREI
+109 KRILRQADKDMRKQI

-135 GSIMTTEFISL
+135 GSIMTTEFIVL

-171 CYVNDDNNKLIGI
+171 CYVTDANNKLIGI

-193 EDDRPVREL
+193 EDDEL
-202 MEENVISV
+202 VKSIMEENVISV
-210 HTLADQEE
+210 TTLDDQEQ
-218 VATLFSNYDFLALP
+218 VAQMFSNYNFLALP
-232 VVDNEQRIVG
+232 VVDNENRLVG

-252 IREEATEDI
+252 IQEEATEDI
-261 EKMAAVLPSDKPYMR
+261 EKMAAVLPSDKPYMK
-276 TSVWGIYKKRVP
+276 TSIFGLYKKRAP
-288 WLLVLMLSA
+288 WLLILMLSA
-297 TFTSTIISSFDGM
+297 TFTSAIISSFEAV
-310 LASVIILSSFIPMI
+310 LANVLILSSFIPMI

-341 ALSLGEIEFKSMF
+341 ALSLGEIQFKSIF
-354 KVLWKELRVALLC
+354 LVLWKEFRVSILC
-367 GVTLAAANFIKLL
+367 GITLAAANFVKLL
-380 LFDLRGHENG
+380 LFDLNGQENAFM
-390 VLIALVV
+390 IALVI
-397 SLTLVGTIVMAKI
+397 SLTLVGTIIMAKL

-417 LSSKIGLDP
+417 LASKVGFDP

-443 LIYCGVASLML
+443 LIYFGVAKL
-454 VLSGP
+454 
-459 FRRIAFSAAGYGR
+459 I
-472 VYRPFF
+472 
-478 CFPIKRPQIKNL
+478 L
-490 QKNFR
+490 QL

>member
-1 MVQVNVTLTETIK
+1 MEQVNVTLTETIRV
-14 KLLDEKK
+14 LLEERKFN
-21 YSTLRDIL
+21 TLRDIL
-29 TTMMPFDIAAVFRE
+29 TTMKPYDIAAIFEE

-54 ILPKEL
+54 IMPKEL
-60 AAETFVEMDEET
+60 AAETFVEMDDET
-72 QEFLIHGF
+72 QEFLIHGL
-80 SDSELKEIVDELFV
+80 SDSELKEVVDELFV

-109 KRILRQADKQTRREI
+109 KRILRQADKDMRKQI

-135 GSIMTTEFISL
+135 GSIMTTEFIVL

-171 CYVNDDNNKLIGI
+171 CYVTDNNNKLIGI
-184 TTVKDLLLA
+184 STVKDLLLA
-193 EDDRPVREL
+193 DDDNLVKDL

-210 HTLADQEE
+210 NTLDDQEQ
-218 VATLFSNYDFLALP
+218 VAQMFSNYNFLALP
-232 VVDNEQRIVG
+232 VVDNENRLVG

-252 IREEATEDI
+252 IQEEATEDI

-276 TSVWGIYKKRVP
+276 TSVWGIYRKRIP

-297 TFTSTIISSFDGM
+297 TFTSTIISLFEGA
-310 LASVIILSSFIPMI
+310 LASVIVLSSFIPMI

-354 KVLWKELRVALLC
+354 KVLWKELRVSILC
-367 GVTLAAANFIKLL
+367 GATLAAANFIKLMI
-380 LFDLRGHENG
+380 FDLNG
-390 VLIALVV
+390 NPNAFVIALVV
-397 SLTLVGTIVMAKI
+397 SLTLLGTIMMSKL

-417 LSSKIGLDP
+417 LASKIGFDP

-443 LIYCGVASLML
+443 LIYFG
-454 VLSGP
+454 
-459 FRRIAFSAAGYGR
+459 IATS
-472 VYRPFF
+472 
-478 CFPIKRPQIKNL
+478 ILNI
-490 QKNFR
+490 

>member
-1 MVQVNVTLTETIK
+1 MEQVNVTLTETIK
-14 KLLDEKK
+14 LLLDDKK
-21 YSTLRDIL
+21 FSTLRDIL
-29 TTMMPFDIAAVFRE
+29 ITMKPFDIAAVFE
-43 LQDEKTPILFR
+43 NLQDEKMPILFR

-60 AAETFVEMDEET
+60 AAETFVEMDDET

-80 SDSELKEIVDELFV
+80 SDSELKEVVDELFV

-109 KRILRQADKQTRREI
+109 KRILRQADKDMRKQI

-135 GSIMTTEFISL
+135 GSIMTTEFIVL

-171 CYVNDDNNKLIGI
+171 CYVTDANNKLIGI

-193 EDDRPVREL
+193 EDDEL
-202 MEENVISV
+202 VQSIMEENVISV
-210 HTLADQEE
+210 TTLADQEQ
-218 VATLFSNYDFLALP
+218 VAQMFSNYNFLALP
-232 VVDNEQRIVG
+232 VVDNENRLVG

-252 IREEATEDI
+252 IQEEATEDI
-261 EKMAAVLPSDKPYMR
+261 EKMAAVLPSDKPYMK
-276 TSVWGIYKKRVP
+276 TSVFGLYKKRAP
-288 WLLVLMLSA
+288 WLLILMLSA
-297 TFTSTIISSFDGM
+297 TFTSAIISSFEAV
-310 LASVIILSSFIPMI
+310 LANVLILSSFIPMI

-341 ALSLGEIEFKSMF
+341 ALSLGEIHFKSIF
-354 KVLWKELRVALLC
+354 LVLWKEFRVSILC
-367 GVTLAAANFIKLL
+367 GITLAAANFVKLL
-380 LFDLRGHENG
+380 LFDLNGQENAFM
-390 VLIALVV
+390 IALVI
-397 SLTLVGTIVMAKI
+397 SLTLVGTIIMAKL

-417 LSSKIGLDP
+417 LASKVGFDP

-443 LIYCGVASLML
+443 LIYFGVAKLIL
-454 VLSGP
+454 HL
-459 FRRIAFSAAGYGR
+459 
-472 VYRPFF
+472 
-478 CFPIKRPQIKNL
+478 
-490 QKNFR
+490 